1 MDRLRTAARIRER
14 YGDRAWARLRAT
26 VDRVLEP
33 LRRYRMHAYYV
44 ATMAVGLLGVVGS
57 QWGWT
62 YGVGM
67 TVVGAL
73 LLRARLADLAHREA
87 ALMRILTWLVVV
99 QVFAFTEHGVVLGE
113 LALVLRLLA
122 GPLQMTDW
130 ARYREQDEALA
141 SLVRERQS

>member
-1 MDRLRTAARIRER
+1 MARMTP
-14 YGDRAWARLRAT
+14 LRAT
-26 VDRVLEP
+26 VDRLLDP

-44 ATMAVGLLGVVGS
+44 AMIAVGLLGVVGS

-62 YGVGM
+62 YGIGM

-99 QVFAFTEHGVVLGE
+99 QVLAFTEHGVALGE
-113 LALVLRLLA
+113 LTLVLRLLA

-130 ARYREQDEALA
+130 ARYREQDEALEV
-141 SLVRERQS
+141 LMREARP

>member
-1 MDRLRTAARIRER
+1 MT
-14 YGDRAWARLRAT
+14 RLRAT
-26 VDRVLEP
+26 VDRLLEP

-44 ATMAVGLLGVVGS
+44 AMIAVGLIGAVGS

-73 LLRARLADLAHREA
+73 LLRARLADLARLEA
-87 ALMRILTWLVVV
+87 ALMRILTWLVFV
-99 QVFAFTEHGVVLGE
+99 QVLAFTEHGVALGE
-113 LALVLRLLA
+113 LAFVLRLLA
-122 GPLQMTDW
+122 GPLQMTNW

-141 SLVRERQS
+141 TLVRERQP

>member
-1 MDRLRTAARIRER
+1 MARVT
-14 YGDRAWARLRAT
+14 RLRAT
-26 VDRVLEP
+26 TDRLLEP

-44 ATMAVGLLGVVGS
+44 AMVAVGLLGVVGS

-62 YGVGM
+62 YGIGM

-99 QVFAFTEHGVVLGE
+99 QAFALTEHGVTLGE
-113 LALVLRLLA
+113 LTLVLRLLA

-130 ARYREQDEALA
+130 ARYREQDEALEV
-141 SLVRERQS
+141 LMREARP